1 MKTKVSLLT
10 LAFSLCLVATVGI
23 TVSCEKSGLE
33 DEPMVGEEVEEV
45 EPQIIPSPG
54 LSDNEYEITS
64 DGTTISEKSVGFS
77 FYIYAGALTLHH
89 FNCILDGREQHF
101 EIKSSCNL
109 TLKGNSYITTFN
121 NAIINLEDVKLS
133 GFGGSLT
140 ISKAN
145 SNFTDLKSHISA
157 AEGYN
162 VEVSNVKDEGGG
174 RYSCKWTVVEV
185 N

>member
-1 MKTKVSLLT
+1 MKTNVSLLS

-23 TVSCEKSGLE
+23 TVSCEKSGPE

-45 EPQIIPSPG
+45 EPRIIPSPG

-77 FYIYAGALTLHH
+77 FYIYAGALTLYH

-101 EIKSSCNL
+101 IIRSSCNL
-109 TLKGNSYITTFN
+109 TLKGNSFITTFN
-121 NAIINLEDVKLS
+121 NAIIYIEEVKLS

-140 ISKAN
+140 ISMAN
-145 SNFTDLKSHISA
+145 SDFTNLKSNISA
-157 AEGYN
+157 AEGYTMT
-162 VEVSNVKDEGGG
+162 VSDVSYDGKGF
-174 RYSCKWTVVEV
+174 YSCTWKVH
-185 N
+185 

>member
-23 TVSCEKSGLE
+23 TVSCEKSGPE

-45 EPQIIPSPG
+45 EPRIIPDPG

-77 FYIYAGALTLHH
+77 FYIYAGALTLYH

-101 EIKSSCNL
+101 IIRSSCNL
-109 TLKGNSYITTFN
+109 TLKGNSFITTFN
-121 NAIINLEDVKLS
+121 NAIIYIEEVKLS

-140 ISKAN
+140 ISMAN
-145 SNFTDLKSHISA
+145 SDFTNLKSNISA
-157 AEGYN
+157 AEGYTMT
-162 VEVSNVKDEGGG
+162 VSDVSYDGKGF
-174 RYSCKWTVVEV
+174 YSCTWKVH
-185 N
+185 

>member
-1 MKTKVSLLT
+1 MKTKVSSLT

-23 TVSCEKSGLE
+23 TVSCEKSGPE

-45 EPQIIPSPG
+45 EPRIIPSPG

-101 EIKSSCNL
+101 IIRSSCNL
-109 TLKGNSYITTFN
+109 TLKGNSFITTFN
-121 NAIINLEDVKLS
+121 NAIIYIEEVKLS

-140 ISKAN
+140 ISMAN
-145 SNFTDLKSHISA
+145 SDFTNLKSNISA
-157 AEGYN
+157 AEGYTMT
-162 VEVSNVKDEGGG
+162 VSDVSYDGKGF
-174 RYSCKWTVVEV
+174 YSCTWKVH
-185 N
+185 

>member
-23 TVSCEKSGLE
+23 TVSCEKSGPE

-45 EPQIIPSPG
+45 EPRIIPSPG

-77 FYIYAGALTLHH
+77 FYIYAGALSLYH

-101 EIKSSCNL
+101 IIRSSCNL
-109 TLKGNSYITTFN
+109 TLKGNSFITTFN
-121 NAIINLEDVKLS
+121 NAIIYIEEVKLS

-140 ISKAN
+140 ISMAN
-145 SNFTDLKSHISA
+145 SDFTNLKSNISA
-157 AEGYN
+157 AEGYTMT
-162 VEVSNVKDEGGG
+162 VSDVSYDGKGF
-174 RYSCKWTVVEV
+174 YSCTWKVH
-185 N
+185 

>member
-1 MKTKVSLLT
+1 MKTKVSSLT

-23 TVSCEKSGLE
+23 TVSCEKSGPE

-45 EPQIIPSPG
+45 EPRIIPSPG

-77 FYIYAGALTLHH
+77 FYIYAGALTLYH

-101 EIKSSCNL
+101 IIRSSCNL
-109 TLKGNSYITTFN
+109 TLKGNSFITTFN
-121 NAIINLEDVKLS
+121 NAIIYIEEVKLS

-140 ISKAN
+140 ISMAN
-145 SNFTDLKSHISA
+145 SDFTNLKSNISA
-157 AEGYN
+157 AEGYTMT
-162 VEVSNVKDEGGG
+162 VSDVSYDGKGF
-174 RYSCKWTVVEV
+174 YSCTWKVH
-185 N
+185 

>member
-23 TVSCEKSGLE
+23 TVSCEKSGPE

-45 EPQIIPSPG
+45 EPRIIPDPG

-77 FYIYAGALTLHH
+77 FYIYAGALTLYH

-101 EIKSSCNL
+101 IIRSSCNL
-109 TLKGNSYITTFN
+109 TLKGNSFITTFN
-121 NAIINLEDVKLS
+121 NAIIYIEEVKLS

-157 AEGYN
+157 AECYTMT
-162 VEVSNVKDEGGG
+162 VSDVSYDGKGF
-174 RYSCKWTVVEV
+174 YSCTWKVH
-185 N
+185 

>member
-1 MKTKVSLLT
+1 MKTKVTNVSLLS

-23 TVSCEKSGLE
+23 SVSCEKSGPE

-45 EPQIIPSPG
+45 EPRIIPSPG

-77 FYIYAGALTLHH
+77 FYIYAGALTLYH

-101 EIKSSCNL
+101 IIRSSCNL
-109 TLKGNSYITTFN
+109 TLKGNSFITTFN
-121 NAIINLEDVKLS
+121 NAIIYIEEVKLS

-140 ISKAN
+140 ISMAN
-145 SNFTDLKSHISA
+145 SDFTNLKSNISA
-157 AEGYN
+157 AEGYTMT
-162 VEVSNVKDEGGG
+162 VSDVSYDGKGF
-174 RYSCKWTVVEV
+174 YSCTWKVH
-185 N
+185 

>member
-1 MKTKVSLLT
+1 MKTRTILLSLAL
-10 LAFSLCLVATVGI
+10 SLCLVATVGI
-23 TVSCEKSGLE
+23 TVSCEKSGPE
-33 DEPMVGEEVEEV
+33 DEPMVGEEVEEEV
-45 EPQIIPSPG
+45 EPRIIPDPG
-54 LSDNEYEITS
+54 LSANEYEITS

-109 TLKGNSYITTFN
+109 TLKGNSFITTFN

-140 ISKAN
+140 ISMAN
-145 SNFTDLKSHISA
+145 SDFTNLKSNISA
-157 AEGYN
+157 AEGYTMT
-162 VEVSNVKDEGGG
+162 VSDVSYDGKGF
-174 RYSCKWTVVEV
+174 YSCTWKVH
-185 N
+185 

>member
-45 EPQIIPSPG
+45 EPRIIPDPG
-54 LSDNEYEITS
+54 LSANEYEITS

-77 FYIYAGALTLHH
+77 FYIYAGALTLYH

-101 EIKSSCNL
+101 IIRSSCNL
-109 TLKGNSYITTFN
+109 TLKGNSFITTFN
-121 NAIINLEDVKLS
+121 NAIIYIEEVKLS

-140 ISKAN
+140 ISMAN
-145 SNFTDLKSHISA
+145 SDFTNLKSNISA
-157 AEGYN
+157 AEGYTMT
-162 VEVSNVKDEGGG
+162 VSDVSYDGKGF
-174 RYSCKWTVVEV
+174 YSCTWKVH
-185 N
+185 

>member
-45 EPQIIPSPG
+45 EPRIIPSPG

-101 EIKSSCNL
+101 IIRSSCNL
-109 TLKGNSYITTFN
+109 TLKGNSFITTFN
-121 NAIINLEDVKLS
+121 NAIIYIEEVKLS

-140 ISKAN
+140 ISMAN
-145 SNFTDLKSHISA
+145 SDFTNLKSNISA
-157 AEGYN
+157 AEGYTMT
-162 VEVSNVKDEGGG
+162 VSDVSYDGKGF
-174 RYSCKWTVVEV
+174 YSCTWKVH
-185 N
+185 

>member
-1 MKTKVSLLT
+1 MKTQVSLLSP
-10 LAFSLCLVATVGI
+10 AFSLCLVATVGI
-23 TVSCEKSGLE
+23 SVSCEKSGPE

-45 EPQIIPSPG
+45 EPRIIPSPG

-101 EIKSSCNL
+101 EFKSSCNL
-109 TLKGNSYITTFN
+109 TLKGNSFITTFN

-140 ISKAN
+140 ISMAN
-145 SNFTDLKSHISA
+145 SDFTNLKSNISA
-157 AEGYN
+157 AEGYTMT
-162 VEVSNVKDEGGG
+162 VSDVSYDGKGF
-174 RYSCKWTVVEV
+174 YSCTWKVH
-185 N
+185 

>member
-1 MKTKVSLLT
+1 MKTKVSSLT

-23 TVSCEKSGLE
+23 TVSCEKSGPE

-45 EPQIIPSPG
+45 EPRIIPSPG

-77 FYIYAGALTLHH
+77 FYIYAGALTLYH

-109 TLKGNSYITTFN
+109 TLKGNSFITTFN
-121 NAIINLEDVKLS
+121 NAIIYIEEVKLS

-140 ISKAN
+140 ISMAN
-145 SNFTDLKSHISA
+145 SDFTNLKSNISA
-157 AEGYN
+157 AEGYTMT
-162 VEVSNVKDEGGG
+162 VSDVSYDGKGF
-174 RYSCKWTVVEV
+174 YSCTWKVH
-185 N
+185 

>member
-23 TVSCEKSGLE
+23 TVSCEKSGPE

-45 EPQIIPSPG
+45 EPRIIPDPG

-101 EIKSSCNL
+101 IIRSSCNL
-109 TLKGNSYITTFN
+109 TLKGNSFITTFN
-121 NAIINLEDVKLS
+121 NAIIYIEEVKLS

-140 ISKAN
+140 ISMAN
-145 SNFTDLKSHISA
+145 SDFTNLKSNISA
-157 AEGYN
+157 AEGYTMT
-162 VEVSNVKDEGGG
+162 VSDVSYDGKGF
-174 RYSCKWTVVEV
+174 YSYTWKVH
-185 N
+185 

>member
-1 MKTKVSLLT
+1 MKTNVSLLS

-23 TVSCEKSGLE
+23 SVSCEKSGPE

-45 EPQIIPSPG
+45 EPRIIPSPG

-77 FYIYAGALTLHH
+77 FYIYAGALTLYH

-101 EIKSSCNL
+101 IIRSSCNL
-109 TLKGNSYITTFN
+109 TLKGNSFITTFN
-121 NAIINLEDVKLS
+121 NAIIYIEEVKLS

-140 ISKAN
+140 ISMAN
-145 SNFTDLKSHISA
+145 SDFTNLKSNISA
-157 AEGYN
+157 AEGYTMT
-162 VEVSNVKDEGGG
+162 VSDVSYDGKGF
-174 RYSCKWTVVEV
+174 YSCTWKVH
-185 N
+185 

>member
-45 EPQIIPSPG
+45 EPRIIPDPG
-54 LSDNEYEITS
+54 LSANEYEITS

-101 EIKSSCNL
+101 IIRSSCNL
-109 TLKGNSYITTFN
+109 TLKGNSFITTFN
-121 NAIINLEDVKLS
+121 NAIIYIEEVKLS

-140 ISKAN
+140 ISMAN
-145 SNFTDLKSHISA
+145 SDFTNLKSNISA
-157 AEGYN
+157 AEGYTMT
-162 VEVSNVKDEGGG
+162 VSDVSYDGKGF
-174 RYSCKWTVVEV
+174 YSCTWKVH
-185 N
+185 

>member
-23 TVSCEKSGLE
+23 TVSCEKSGPE

-45 EPQIIPSPG
+45 EPRIIPDPG

-77 FYIYAGALTLHH
+77 FYIYAGALTLYH

-101 EIKSSCNL
+101 IIRSSCNL
-109 TLKGNSYITTFN
+109 TLKGNSFITTFN
-121 NAIINLEDVKLS
+121 NAIIYIEEVKLS

-157 AEGYN
+157 AEGYTMT
-162 VEVSNVKDEGGG
+162 VSDVSYDGKGF
-174 RYSCKWTVVEV
+174 YSCTWKVH
-185 N
+185 